1 MKSIFP
7 ATLLLVAACAS
18 DEVSVQ
24 DIAKPIQYDR
34 NLEDSSLDSLIK
46 DMEEVCHIVSPLIG
60 TNSWV
65 SNSPEVQNDIVKAVK
80 SVPVIGPKLSPAF
93 IKSGLVVVEKAVSV
107 CDSMLE
113 RRALAGTGDL
123 EDILENVL
131 SVVDEA
137 IKWYMAHVYPIVN
150 TLHRT
155 HLEMF
160 LPQVAE
166 RLGEVFFHNN
176 SAKVGALE
184 DVTENILLALYEVNP
199 IVFSVRKELINGPR
213 AIKGLKRI
221 VADVKRL
228 VAAINPAH
236 LRALSTT
243 CDVIDNVLPGL
254 VSTLRLILKSMPK
267 YEKLAD
273 LLPLVVDLAKML
285 FDCSDR
291 RQLSAIST
299 VEDILKKVVQFIAS
313 AERAVAEVQKVL
325 KPIGGINAALKDAV
339 KLVSVLAP
347 KYEPL
352 MKAIQSLILDLIHEL
367 SPLKKTCVGLSN
379 LLNHGPLLVKYVQ
392 AIAVDIKILV

>member
-18 DEVSVQ
+18 DEVPVQ
-24 DIAKPIQYDR
+24 DIAKPMQYDR
-34 NLEDSSLDSLIK
+34 SLEDSSLDSLIK
-46 DMEEVCHIVSPLIG
+46 DIEEVCHIVSPLIG

-65 SNSPEVQNDIVKAVK
+65 SNSKEVQNDIVKAVK

-113 RRALAGTGDL
+113 RRALAAIGDL

-137 IKWYMAHVYPIVN
+137 IKWYMAHVYHIVN
-150 TLHRT
+150 TLHQT
-155 HLEMF
+155 HLEKF

-176 SAKVGALE
+176 SAKVAALE
-184 DVTENILLALYEVNP
+184 DVIDKVLLALYQINP
-199 IVFSVRKELINGPR
+199 IVVDVRKELVNGPR
-213 AIKGLKRI
+213 AMKGLKRL

-228 VAAINPAH
+228 IAAVKPAH

-243 CDVIDNVLPGL
+243 CDVIDNVLPSL
-254 VSTLRLILKSMPK
+254 ISALESILKSIPK

-273 LLPLVVDLAKML
+273 LLPLVLDFAKML
-285 FDCSDR
+285 FECSDR
-291 RQLSAIST
+291 RQLSAISNF
-299 VEDILKKVVQFIAS
+299 EDILRQLETFIDS
-313 AERAVAEVQKVL
+313 AQHAVADAQKVL
-325 KPIGGINAALKDAV
+325 KPIGGITGALKDAV
-339 KLVSVLAP
+339 NLISVLAP

-352 MKAIQSLILDLIHEL
+352 MKAIQSLLLDLIHEL
-367 SPLKKTCVGLSN
+367 SPLKKTCLGLSY
-379 LLNHGPLLVKYVQ
+379 LLNHAPLLLKDVQ
-392 AIAVDIKILV
+392 AIVVDIKILV